1 MKTSARLLLTLL
13 VLSVPPALTCGEAFP
28 AASTPPLGW
37 NSYDAYGTTVDEAQF
52 RANALWMSAHLKR
65 FGWHYVIIDMGW
77 YVQNPTPPGN
87 APDAI
92 VTLDSHGRYIPAPNR
107 FPSAA
112 NGAGFAPLAAYVHS
126 LGLGFGIHILSGI
139 PREAV
144 KHNQPIADSQFRAGD
159 AVDPGAA
166 CPWNPDNMGLD
177 AGKPGA
183 QAYYD
188 SIAALYASWGVD
200 FVKADC
206 LASKPYSGGDI
217 GLLSGALRSSGRNM
231 LLSVSP
237 GPAPFEALHELRRY
251 TNLWRIS
258 NDVWDIWDSSG
269 DYPKGVADIF
279 APAAKWAP
287 EARTGAWPD
296 ADMLAIGYLGP
307 APGWGA
313 ARNSR
318 LSADEQRT
326 LMTLW
331 CISRSPLMIG
341 ANLTRMDDTTRRL
354 LTNPEV
360 LGVDQH
366 SSDSRAVYA
375 DGNLVAWLAT
385 PSRDSGKYLAVFNLG
400 GTSRTTEIRWP
411 QLGITEPVVSMR
423 DLWLRKELGPHPR
436 LKVRLAPHA
445 SGLYRVSSGSAQ
457 PAAVPQRALGD
468 D

>member
-1 MKTSARLLLTLL
+1 VKAAARCLAILSLSTLM
-13 VLSVPPALTCGEAFP
+13 P
-28 AASTPPLGW
+28 AAGDGAEFAAAATPPMGW
-37 NSYDAYGTTVDEAQF
+37 NSYDSYGTTVDEAQF
-52 RANALWMSAHLKR
+52 RANALWLSRHLRR
-65 FGWHYVIIDMGW
+65 FGWHYGIIDMGW

-87 APDAI
+87 APDAH

-126 LGLGFGIHILSGI
+126 LGLGFGIHILRGI
-139 PREAV
+139 PRDAV
-144 KHNQPIADSQFRAGD
+144 KRNLPIAASQFRAAD
-159 AVDPGAA
+159 AVDANAG

-177 AGKPGA
+177 AGRPAA
-183 QAYYD
+183 QAYYN
-188 SIAALYASWGVD
+188 SLASLYALWGVD

-206 LASKPYSGGDI
+206 LAAKPYSGADI
-217 GLLSGALRSSGRNM
+217 RMLSDALKNSGRDM

-237 GPAPFEALHELRRY
+237 GPAPFEALPELRRY

-258 NDVWDIWDSSG
+258 NDVWDIWNSAVA
-269 DYPKGVADIF
+269 YPKGLADMF

-287 EARTGAWPD
+287 EARSGAWPD

-313 ARNSR
+313 ARSSR

-326 LMTLW
+326 LLTLW

-341 ANLTRMDDTTRRL
+341 ANLTRMDEATRRL
-354 LTNPEV
+354 LSNPEV

-366 SSDSRAVYA
+366 SSAARAVYV

-385 PSRDSGKYLAVFNLG
+385 PSADAGKYLAVFNLG
-400 GTSRTTEIRWP
+400 ESARSADIQWP
-411 QLGITEPVVSMR
+411 QLGIDAPVAALR
-423 DLWLRKELGPHPR
+423 DLWQRKELGPQPKFK
-436 LKVRLAPHA
+436 LRLAPHA
-445 SGLYRVSSGSAQ
+445 SALYRVSSG
-457 PAAVPQRALGD
+457 
-468 D
+468 

>member
-1 MKTSARLLLTLL
+1 MKASVRL
-13 VLSVPPALTCGEAFP
+13 VLALSLVLTGGGTF
-28 AASTPPLGW
+28 AAAPTPPLGW

-52 RANALWMSAHLKR
+52 RANALWMSRHLQR

-87 APDAI
+87 APDAL
-92 VTLDSHGRYIPAPNR
+92 VTLDSQGRYIPAPKR

-126 LGLGFGIHILSGI
+126 LGLGFGIHILRGI

-144 KHNQPIADSQFRAGD
+144 KHNLPIADSPFRAAD
-159 AVDPGAA
+159 AVDADSP
-166 CPWNPDNMGLD
+166 CPWNPDNMGLA
-177 AGKPGA
+177 AGKPAA
-183 QAYYD
+183 QAYYN

-206 LASKPYSGGDI
+206 LASKPYSGNDI
-217 GLLSGALRSSGRNM
+217 RMLSGAIKSSGRDM

-237 GPAPFEALHELRRY
+237 GPAPIEALPDLRRY

-258 NDVWDIWDSSG
+258 NDVWDIWNSNG
-269 DYPKGVADIF
+269 EYPKGLADIF
-279 APAAKWAP
+279 ALAAKWAP

-313 ARNSR
+313 ARKSR

-326 LMTLW
+326 LVTLW

-341 ANLTRMDDTTRRL
+341 ANLTRMDDNTRRL

-366 SSDSRAVYA
+366 SSAARAAYV
-375 DGNLVAWLAT
+375 DGNFLAWLAT
-385 PSRDSGKYLAVFNLG
+385 PSLDSGKYLAVFNLG
-400 GTSRTTEIRWP
+400 ETAQATDIQWP
-411 QLGITEPVVSMR
+411 QLGIDKPVAAMR
-423 DLWLRKELGPHPR
+423 DLWLRKELGPQPR
-436 LKVRLAPHA
+436 LKLRLAPHA
-445 SGLYRVSSGSAQ
+445 SGLYRVSSE
-457 PAAVPQRALGD
+457 
-468 D
+468 